1 VVKPS
6 IFSSDY
12 ERRMRRRRIG
22 FTLFFVVAVFIIAG
36 IYLIGKGH
44 ITDFLSKKAKQ
55 DVVVDKNKD
64 KTDEGQKLV
73 EGSYS
78 LTLSGGKSVKA
89 VYKAEGSAKTFTGI
103 SPEGNSISCSINSPG
118 NKIVVYDGS
127 SQTMTLVGIDGNIQ
141 DITKT
146 TYQSTS
152 GSQIQKDNVLSAH
165 GGYIWCASPVFIGE
179 NKVAYISQLPWL
191 NKTSK
196 FVWIVD
202 VVTKEHSRVK
212 ALEGEAVS
220 FGKPDSKG
228 LEVNIDGG
236 IIYLA
241 ADGSVVE

>member
-22 FTLFFVVAVFIIAG
+22 FTLLFVVAAFIIAG
-36 IYLIGKGH
+36 VYLIGKGH
-44 ITDFLSKKAKQ
+44 ISDFLTKKAKQ

-64 KTDEGQKLV
+64 KTDAGQKTV

-78 LTLSGGKSVKA
+78 ITLGGKTIKA
-89 VYKAEGSAKTFTGI
+89 VYKTEGSAKTFTGI
-103 SPEGNSISCSINSPG
+103 DPEENNIFCSINSPG
-118 NKIVVYDGS
+118 NKTVVYDGS
-127 SQTMTLVGIDGNIQ
+127 SQTMTLVGIDGSIQ

-146 TYQSTS
+146 SYQSTA
-152 GSQIQKDNVLSAH
+152 GSQILKDNVLSAH
-165 GGYIWCASPVFIGE
+165 SGYIWCASPVFISE

-212 ALEGEAVS
+212 ALEGEEVS
-220 FGKPDSKG
+220 FGKLDSKG
-228 LEVNIDGG
+228 LEVNIDGS

>member
-1 VVKPS
+1 MVKPS

-22 FTLFFVVAVFIIAG
+22 FTLLFVVAAFIIAC
-36 IYLIGKGH
+36 IYLMAKGH
-44 ITDFLSKKAKQ
+44 ISDFLTKKAKQ

-64 KTDEGQKLV
+64 KADEGQKTV

-78 LTLSGGKSVKA
+78 ITLGGNTIKA
-89 VYKAEGSAKTFTGI
+89 VYKTEGSANTFTGI
-103 SPEGNSISCSINSPG
+103 SPEGNNISCSINSPG
-118 NKIVVYDGS
+118 NKMVVYDGS

-146 TYQSTS
+146 VYQSTT
-152 GSQIQKDNVLSAH
+152 GSQILKDNVLSAH
-165 GGYIWCASPVFIGE
+165 SGYIWCASPVFISD

-196 FVWIVD
+196 FVWLVD
-202 VVTKEHSRVK
+202 LVTKEHNRVK
-212 ALEGEAVS
+212 ALEGEAVT
-220 FGKPDSKG
+220 FGKLDSKG
-228 LEVNIDGG
+228 LEVNIDGN